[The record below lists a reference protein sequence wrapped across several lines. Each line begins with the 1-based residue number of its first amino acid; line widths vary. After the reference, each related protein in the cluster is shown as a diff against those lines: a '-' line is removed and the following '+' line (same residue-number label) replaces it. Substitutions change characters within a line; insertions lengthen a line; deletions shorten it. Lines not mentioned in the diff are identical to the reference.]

1 MERVIA
7 FEQQIDKQDFVSD
20 MNRDIYLAEA
30 EEEDRVGKE
39 IEDAELRITY
49 EGEDGDDEHEGLD
62 GDEYF

>member
-1 MERVIA
+1 
-7 FEQQIDKQDFVSD
+7 